1 MSKLKKV
8 YLKQGKEIF
17 DDIESVDMMIS
28 TKACSP
34 AKKWCIELE
43 MNDVWGLYKAWKKN
57 PMFSLHIEY
66 SSSMGGTQSLCET
79 VTGEVMIVSIQID
92 KVSKKPYSVIGYSDN
107 LNFSSKEQF
116 VREKVQFT

>member
-8 YLKQGKEIF
+8 YLTQGKEIF
-17 DDIESVDMMIS
+17 KNIQSIDMDKSANILS
-28 TKACSP
+28 N
-34 AKKWCIELE
+34 KWHIELE
-43 MNDVWGLYKAWKKN
+43 MDDVWGLYKAWKKN
-57 PMFSLHIEY
+57 ATFSLHIEY

-92 KVSKKPYSVIGYSDN
+92 KVSKKPYTVMGYSNN

-116 VREKVQFT
+116 VREKVEFT